1 MESNSSLKRS
11 LSFLQSENTPIRLL
25 QFFEPKMRDKWEKK
39 QLDHSSPPQT
49 TAGIIHDDDGVMKF
63 IMFGCVAI
71 GVVVKLLPYEYRE
84 GINPVPTVIFKEIP
98 TTTFHTFIISIMLA
112 FTGAFSCL
120 LTKRRLHFSNYEK
133 FCRCYSLV
141 FAAVAMAILVNAGIR
156 SAFCQGIQLVEA

>member
-1 MESNSSLKRS
+1 
-11 LSFLQSENTPIRLL
+11 
-25 QFFEPKMRDKWEKK
+25 MRDKWEKK

-98 TTTFHTFIISIMLA
+98 TTTFHT
-112 FTGAFSCL
+112 
-120 LTKRRLHFSNYEK
+120 
-133 FCRCYSLV
+133 CYSLV
-141 FAAVAMAILVNAGIR
+141 FAAVAMAILVNAGC
-156 SAFCQGIQLVEA
+156 SM